1 MKRAKGNETPLKEQG
16 QERVLGRTAGVQR
29 AAGPLRQVQSG
40 ERMVSVQRWTLGSPP
55 KPSAAVSVGRGGA
68 AE

>member
-1 MKRAKGNETPLKEQG
+1 MERTKGNETPLREQG
-16 QERVLGRTAGVQR
+16 QERVSGRTAGVQR
-29 AAGPLRQVQSG
+29 AASPLRQVQSG
-40 ERMVSVQRWTLGSPP
+40 EHLVSVQRWTLGSPP